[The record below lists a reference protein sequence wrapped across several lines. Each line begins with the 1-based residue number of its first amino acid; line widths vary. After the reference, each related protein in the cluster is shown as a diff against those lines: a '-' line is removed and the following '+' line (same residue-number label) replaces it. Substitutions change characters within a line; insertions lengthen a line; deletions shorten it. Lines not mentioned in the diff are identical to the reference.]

1 MGHGGAGKS
10 VPVGGRTGTTKGAG
24 EKNDAVVEALPVPV
38 PGHKVVHERQRRGQC
53 CTLQYR
59 LCSDLYLL
67 RKR

>member
-24 EKNDAVVEALPVPV
+24 GKNDAVVEALPVPV
-38 PGHKVVHERQRRGQC
+38 PGHQVVHERQRRGQC
-53 CTLQYR
+53 SLQHR
-59 LCSDLYLL
+59 LCSDLHLL